1 MQFFDD
7 LRLLVGQEKGGAYQ
21 LMPRVISAERQ
32 I

>member
-7 LRLLVGQEKGGAYQ
+7 LGLLVGQEKGGDQ